1 MRCILGLATA
11 GLVILSGTATADTQ
25 SPPNHI
31 PDPPVAQSVADP
43 PPWPPRPIPTPP
55 VPPRPIPIPIPTQPI
70 ATPPVPVPPWPTSI
84 PRPPWGQPIP
94 PPPIPAPMPPRPPWP
109 TAGGPYAK
117 HLTLTVSRIGRTRTI
132 RLGCTPLYGPHP
144 EGSQACSL
152 LLRAQGDPARIR
164 LPWRA
169 CPQYY
174 EPITVTATGTWNGRF
189 IRYQRTFSNQ
199 CELRTATG
207 PIFSF

>member
-31 PDPPVAQSVADP
+31 PDPPVTQSIADP
-43 PPWPPRPIPTPP
+43 LPVPPKPVPMPPRP
-55 VPPRPIPIPIPTQPI
+55 V
-70 ATPPVPVPPWPTSI
+70 ATPPVPMPPWTTSI
-84 PRPPWGQPIP
+84 PHPPWGQPIP
-94 PPPIPAPMPPRPPWP
+94 PPPIPVPMPPRPPIVPPPWP

-117 HLTLTVSRIGRTRTI
+117 HLTLTVSRIGRKRTI
-132 RLGCTPLYGPHP
+132 RLGCAPLYGMHP
-144 EGSQACSL
+144 EGTQACSL

-174 EPITVTATGTWNGRF
+174 DPIVVSATGTWNGRS